1 MAFESLT
8 DEFIEALISSPKKVI
23 NPKAREVLKPG
34 HKQVN
39 YIVHALDESGHEFQL
54 FIRQNLAAGME
65 DDFSCGLLWD
75 APNGETLILCRY
87 NGASHIHRNKIEDKT
102 LSLVFHIHRAT
113 KKYIAANQNPDG
125 FAYETNRYQTLDEA
139 LVCLI
144 SDCNIEGLGSSPK
157 ENNQLDLFK

>member
-8 DEFIEALISSPKKVI
+8 DEFIEALISCPKRVI
-23 NPKAREVLKPG
+23 NPKARDVLKPG
-34 HKQVN
+34 HKQIN
-39 YIVHALDESGHEFQL
+39 YIAHALDESGHEFQL
-54 FIRQNLAAGME
+54 FVRQNLAAGME

-113 KKYIAANQNPDG
+113 KKYIAVNQNPDG
-125 FAYETNRYQTLDEA
+125 FAYETDRYQTLDKA
-139 LVCLI
+139 LICLI
-144 SDCNIEGLGSSPK
+144 SDCNIDGLGSNSR
-157 ENNQLDLFK
+157 NNQLDLFK